1 MKMTIFKK
9 LLIVML
15 IITLIPLLIL
25 GLAALNDAKLLGSE
39 VTLRSQSMGDEMVA
53 DTTVSLNE
61 LGETIIKQK
70 AIDVAKQ
77 MEIFIKSHPEMSVSD
92 LQKDAYFKSLA
103 VQPVGKTGYTAVHD
117 VKTLINRFHAKN
129 TTVNTDLHALET
141 KLPGFFGVII
151 QSEGGK
157 EVSGYYD
164 WAEPDGSIKQ
174 KYMYVSSVNAK
185 TADGVI
191 LGVAATTYID
201 EFSAPVVQT
210 KEKINGAVSKTKDM
224 IALAVTKMQNTVI
237 VIFILTIFFLLL
249 LCMSF
254 AHSISKP
261 IKALKDAA
269 DKITSGEFDVVL
281 PNAKGSDEVSELTG
295 SVEMLI
301 TAFKAKTAV
310 KEPET
315 KTTKKK

>member
-1 MKMTIFKK
+1 
-9 LLIVML
+9 
-15 IITLIPLLIL
+15 
-25 GLAALNDAKLLGSE
+25 
-39 VTLRSQSMGDEMVA
+39 
-53 DTTVSLNE
+53 
-61 LGETIIKQK
+61 
-70 AIDVAKQ
+70 
-77 MEIFIKSHPEMSVSD
+77 MSVSD

-103 VQPVGKTGYTAVHD
+103 VQPVGKTGYTAVTD
-117 VKTLINRFHAKN
+117 VKTLICRFHANAKIIN
-129 TTVNTDLHALET
+129 LDLHNLEKT
-141 KLPGFFGVII
+141 LPGFFGVMA

-157 EVSGYYD
+157 EVFGYYD

-174 KYMYVSSVNAK
+174 KYMHIAIVDAK
-185 TADGVI
+185 TADGVRFS
-191 LGVAATTYID
+191 VAATTYID

-224 IALAVTKMQNTVI
+224 IALAVAKMQNTVI

-301 TAFKAKTAV
+301 TAFKTKTQAEQNALKEKEVIISAV
-310 KEPET
+310 K
-315 KTTKKK
+315 KQNKVKKAKKRKKK